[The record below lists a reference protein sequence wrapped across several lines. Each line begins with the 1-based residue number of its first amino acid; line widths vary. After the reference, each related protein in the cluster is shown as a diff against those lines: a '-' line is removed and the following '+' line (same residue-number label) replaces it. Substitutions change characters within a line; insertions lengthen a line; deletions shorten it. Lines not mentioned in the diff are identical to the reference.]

1 MINEAFVMM
10 HMEAT
15 DLHRQRILKEEY
27 NNDFPSERLPYSPSH
42 ETIIHLYGS
51 TYV

>member
-1 MINEAFVMM
+1 MM

-42 ETIIHLYGS
+42 AIA
-51 TYV
+51 